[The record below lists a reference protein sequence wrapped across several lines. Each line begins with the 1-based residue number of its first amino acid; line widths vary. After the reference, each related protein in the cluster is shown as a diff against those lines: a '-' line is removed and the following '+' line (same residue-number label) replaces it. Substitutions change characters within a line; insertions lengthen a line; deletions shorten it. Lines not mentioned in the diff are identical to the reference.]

1 MLRQARPS
9 VEEAVRKSEVI
20 KSCVTHLT
28 GVIVNLRLSKRQVDY
43 TQPCE
48 KLSRIIRRFSG

>member
-20 KSCVTHLT
+20 KFCVAHLT
-28 GVIVNLRLSKRQVDY
+28 RVPVNLRLSKRQVDY

-48 KLSRIIRRFSG
+48 KLSRIIRQFIG